1 MRSLSPVQIVCL
13 KFKRNKM
20 KKIFVT
26 LVFIALATVIN
37 CQPNTST
44 IIDVGI
50 VNPQPDKTYLVF
62 AELKPDSLIARLVD
76 GMDYLDPSVSDLML
90 TISSWTLIGDTLF
103 GEVIYNDLTYV
114 RFVKG
119 GLVQVNDFNNKYSAM
134 AVSFWNE
141 LDMVEPNAA
150 GFIFRR
156 RN

>member
-1 MRSLSPVQIVCL
+1 MLNTSQILIRFV
-13 KFKRNKM
+13 KHKEEVM
-20 KKIFVT
+20 KKIFV
-26 LVFIALATVIN
+26 VMFILLAIACN
-37 CQPNTST
+37 GQPNTST

-62 AELKPDSLIARLVD
+62 AELKPDTLSSRLVD
-76 GMDYLDPSVSDLML
+76 GMDYLAPDVSDLML

-150 GFIFRR
+150 GFIFRKR
-156 RN
+156 D

>member
-1 MRSLSPVQIVCL
+1 MLNTSQILTHFV
-13 KFKRNKM
+13 KHKEEIM
-20 KKIFVT
+20 KKIFIT
-26 LVFIALATVIN
+26 LIIIGLAVMCN
-37 CQPNTST
+37 GQPNTST

-62 AELKPDSLIARLVD
+62 AELKPDSLSARLVD
-76 GMDYLDPSVSDLML
+76 GMDYLVPNVSDLML

-103 GEVIYNDLTYV
+103 GEIIYNDLTYL

-134 AVSFWNE
+134 AVSYWNE